1 MKRLNFSK
9 EYKGKIK
16 RGVKRQT
23 IRLSTSLKEGDEVK
37 IVAGGEILGTARIT
51 KVEEKTLEELTDEDA
66 KKDGFENLSQL
77 VKALRR
83 HYGKLSGKSKVCI
96 ISFEMQKQDEL

>member
-1 MKRLNFSK
+1 LKRLNFSK

>member
-16 RGVKRQT
+16 KGVKRQT

-37 IVAGGEILGTARIT
+37 IVAGGEVLGTAKIT
-51 KVEEKTLEELTDEDA
+51 KVERKTLEELTDEDA
-66 KKDGFENLSQL
+66 KKDGFEDLSQL

-83 HYGKLSGKSKVCI
+83 HYGRIGGKSKVCI
-96 ISFEMQKQDEL
+96 ISFEMQKQED